1 MIGVTHCEVSQFCL
15 CMSSAMLASLVEGS
29 RYVRVCS
36 DRVLVIVGAVC
47 SVTTI
52 IILQSMSFSNA
63 MWDVFFLNFMS
74 P

>member
-52 IILQSMSFSNA
+52 IILQSM
-63 MWDVFFLNFMS
+63 
-74 P
+74 